1 MKKLFA
7 LIIAGVAVIALIARA
22 ETVLGEDGD
31 GAIEIIN
38 DEPGADV
45 ATQPEEFV
53 RNGEQIWCVKAHAEI
68 HGRKN

>member
-7 LIIAGVAVIALIARA
+7 LVIAGVAVAALIARA

-31 GAIEIIN
+31 GAIEVLT

-45 ATQPEEFV
+45 AAQPEEFV
-53 RNGEQIWCVKAHAEI
+53 RVGEQIWCAKAYADLHV
-68 HGRKN
+68 R